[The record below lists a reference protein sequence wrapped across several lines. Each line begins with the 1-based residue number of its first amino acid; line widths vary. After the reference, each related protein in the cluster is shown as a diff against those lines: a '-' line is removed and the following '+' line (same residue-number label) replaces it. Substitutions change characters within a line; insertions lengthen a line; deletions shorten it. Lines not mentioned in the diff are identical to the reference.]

1 MCVIVSV
8 SMTVGL
14 TLHISF
20 GRFIVLSFN
29 GTATKYRFIYG
40 KRGIHPSPE

>member
-8 SMTVGL
+8 SVSVGL
-14 TLHISF
+14 TLFISF
-20 GRFIVLSFN
+20 GRFTVLFYN

-40 KRGIHPSPE
+40 KRVILLSPE